1 MRWDQSDGLTG
12 RPDARVRAT
21 LEQWRDGLLD
31 LTGANPLIDVRTTA
45 PGVVEIVS
53 PSPRSVVEALQQGRE
68 CGFLG
73 IEEQAEG
80 PRPRA
85 AHVFQTTM
93 ADAEM
98 DATLRALRRAARRDL
113 LEQGVATLYLGLGTV
128 RWRDGANEHIR

>member
-21 LEQWRDGLLD
+21 LESWRDGLLD
-31 LTGANPLIDVRTTA
+31 LTGTNPLIDVRTTA
-45 PGVVEIVS
+45 PGVVEILS
-53 PSPRSVVEALQQGRE
+53 PSPRSIVEALEQGRE

-73 IEEQAEG
+73 VEEQAEG

-85 AHVFQTTM
+85 SHVFQTAM

-98 DATLRALRRAARRDL
+98 DTTLRALRRAAHHDL
-113 LEQGVATLYLGLGTV
+113 LEQGIATLYLSLG
-128 RWRDGANEHIR
+128 